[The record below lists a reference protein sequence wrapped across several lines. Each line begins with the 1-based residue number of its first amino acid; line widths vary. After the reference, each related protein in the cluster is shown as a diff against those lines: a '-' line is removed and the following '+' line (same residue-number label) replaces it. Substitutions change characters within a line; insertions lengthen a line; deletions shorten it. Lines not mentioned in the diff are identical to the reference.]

1 MSCAQVFCIAF
12 LLGDIASEVADHC
25 KQAYI
30 STSKGSFIIPRIYQ
44 GGTLPLETAAIRLA
58 QYLPNF
64 VRSHMRKV
72 ATRKIANSIYSME
85 QLHLTP
91 KSISS
96 TTANDE
102 IGLRISSGK
111 LKVRAGIKKA
121 NGKTIYFEDGKIE
134 SDVDAIIL
142 CTGYKRSFPFFSE
155 DVIQIEK
162 NGKYIPLYKGIFTPK
177 YHSRLAF
184 ICMTSVI
191 APFPFTAEMQV
202 RYAAEVFK
210 KNIILPTKLE
220 MERIIRTTELQIE
233 AKMGKDMKEYNFVS
247 IRL

>member
-142 CTGYKRSFPFFSE
+142 CTGYKRSFPFFS